1 MKAPLEQRSPELLE
15 DIAAITRSLPPLP
28 SVVRYHDDFADET
41 RSIRWD
47 DDDTAM
53 LLLDGIPYRLAT
65 DRFTVAEAIMRH
77 VISDWLSR
85 LDPHSVQLRIESLYR
100 VIKSERSD
108 AFLRLFAC
116 APHEVRS
123 IWTLHILPY
132 TKAIEANSLR
142 ALLHSLCRLNIGQWT
157 QPDASIVRSLVGPKV
172 DRYRVVRA
180 GDCFM
185 PLDQQAIIVGHIDD
199 MCQMLTADPEMLDND
214 TLLDVCLLVLSFQY
228 ALRPGQLA
236 RIELAD
242 LRIYSVAVHFA
253 FMIIKQR
260 DQSKRIRE
268 TRKIKRE
275 WGPLFVELAKRRLS
289 GALKPEEGVSPRLLF
304 GLTPA
309 GVSKAVQEL
318 TEHLTGAPWTPT
330 DIRHTAAQRMAD
342 AGVSRAVLTQF
353 LGQTSDRI
361 ADVYYDHSP
370 SQAEQINKALALSP
384 IFSNVAKVGTTK
396 TIDMAMLLG
405 LPEDKQIGGVPH
417 GVPIAG
423 IGGCQLGQNLCMKN
437 PVIAC
442 YTCPNFMA
450 LNEPE
455 IHEEVLDGLRPV
467 VNEFAAASRNN
478 QMSPAYGQ
486 LRATLTAVQRLV
498 DELHNDG
505 EP

>member
-1 MKAPLEQRSPELLE
+1 MRVPLERHTPQLLDE
-15 DIAAITRSLPPLP
+15 IAAITRSLPPLP
-28 SVVRYHDDFADET
+28 FVVRYHDDFADET

-47 DDDTAM
+47 DEETAV
-53 LLLDGIPYRLAT
+53 LLLDGTPYRLAT
-65 DRFTVAEAIMRH
+65 NRFTFAETIMRH
-77 VISDWLSR
+77 VIADWLTR
-85 LDPHSVQLRIESLYR
+85 LDPHTVKIYIEAAFKAVR
-100 VIKSERSD
+100 DECPD
-108 AFLRLFAC
+108 AFFELFIC
-116 APHEVRS
+116 APQSCRT
-123 IWTLHILPY
+123 IWTLKIQPVVSA
-132 TKAIEANSLR
+132 KVSFALR

-157 QPDASIVRSLVGPKV
+157 QPNASIVRSLTSPKV

-199 MCQMLTADPEMLDND
+199 MCQMLAADPEMLDND

-253 FMIIKQR
+253 FTIIKQQ

-275 WGPLFVELAKRRLS
+275 WGPLFVELAKRRQS
-289 GALKPEEGVSPRLLF
+289 GALQPEEGVPPRLLF
-304 GLTPA
+304 GLTPP
-309 GVSKAVQEL
+309 GVRKAIQDL
-318 TEHLTGAPWTPT
+318 TEHLTGEPWTPT

-361 ADVYYDHSP
+361 ADVYYEQSP

-396 TIDMAMLLG
+396 TIDIAMLRG
-405 LPEDKQIGGVPH
+405 LPEEKQIGGVPH
-417 GVPIAG
+417 GVPLAG
-423 IGGCQLGQNLCMKN
+423 IGGCQLGQSLCMKN

-442 YTCPNFMA
+442 YTCTNFMA
-450 LNEPE
+450 LDEPE

-467 VNEFAAASRNN
+467 VNEFASASRNN

-486 LRATLTAVQRLV
+486 LRATLSAVQRLV
-498 DELHNDG
+498 DELRNEG